1 MNFNTLKRSF
11 ENTRYVLAFLIII
24 LTACNI
30 DKPSKPILIP
40 KQIKSIRLIPL
51 GNIDKDI
58 LTFTFKQL
66 TKFLPNLEILPTT
79 NMPSSAYYKPRGRYR
94 ADSLIHWLSS
104 KAKPNEIYVG
114 ITGYDI
120 STTKGVHEDWGVMG
134 LSYVPGKACVV
145 SYLRLKDKANFYKVV
160 IHEIGHSMGLPHCP
174 NKTCFM
180 RDADGKDTTDEET
193 SFCSNCKKVFNT

>member
-1 MNFNTLKRSF
+1 MNKLTLFLLVLFLNPIQYKKSF
-11 ENTRYVLAFLIII
+11 SLPESNIKT
-24 LTACNI
+24 LT
-30 DKPSKPILIP
+30 
-40 KQIKSIRLIPL
+40 IKLLPL
-51 GNIDKDI
+51 GNID
-58 LTFTFKQL
+58 FKL
-66 TKFLPNLEILPTT
+66 VNNTSLKLAKFLPNLEILPTT
-79 NMPSSAYYKPRGRYR
+79 NIPSSAYYKPRGRYR

-114 ITGYDI
+114 ITGNDI
-120 STTKGVHEDWGVMG
+120 STTKGVHDDWGVMG

-160 IHEIGHSMGLPHCP
+160 IHEIGHSMGLPHCS

-193 SFCSNCKKVFNT
+193 SFCTKCKQHLQLE